1 MMKPPQKTLISHL
14 QHNGDALTTLFR
26 RIDESNDAIFY
37 AQPRIVKHIDE
48 NASQAISKFLSGI
61 LSTDQPVLGL
71 MSRAH
76 SHFPAD
82 FEPADVIGLGMTGL
96 DWRLIQC

>member
-1 MMKPPQKTLISHL
+1 M
-14 QHNGDALTTLFR
+14 
-26 RIDESNDAIFY
+26 FY

-48 NASQAISKFLSGI
+48 NASQAISGFLSCI
-61 LSTDQPVLGL
+61 LPTDQPVLDL
-71 MSRAH
+71 MSSAY

-82 FEPADVIGLGMTGL
+82 FEPVDVIGLGMTGL